1 MVWARTTFLHLVQPI
16 PQLGIESRIVDV
28 TYHVVES
35 LFKVLPS
42 RLAELAC
49 IFRLGGCLPSLLAKL
64 FSTHRSAADSEN
76 FEFRVHAPFTGEVV
90 QTRHQLPL
98 PQATRTSQNN
108 QDTRT

>member
-49 IFRLGGCLPSLLAKL
+49 IFPLGGCLPSLLAKL
-64 FSTHRSAADSEN
+64 FSTHRSAAASEN
-76 FEFRVHAPFTGEVV
+76 FEFRVHAAFTDEVV
-90 QTRHQLPL
+90 KTRHPLPL
-98 PQATRTSQNN
+98 HHATLSSKI
-108 QDTRT
+108 